1 MSSVIAPASLLRT
14 IASLQAELSS
24 LQAALGVEGVVIA
37 SKGKAKKVKDPNA
50 EPKVRSNVWI
60 QFTQRVGALF
70 KENNLAVGAPATRSK
85 QFCSF
90 LKDQP
95 GADGEPKGY
104 IWEDADILTAFASWQ
119 PPETSKME
127 AAGKTKKAKAD
138 SASETG
144 SVSDSS
150 AKPRAK
156 RAPMTEEAKALR
168 KEKMAAKKAAAA
180 SEPAEAAPAAEA
192 APKPAPKPAAFKP
205 KAVAKPV
212 YTMEQLTDLD
222 GFEHEGVSYGRNIRG
237 DVVSEDGSYVG
248 HWNGKALKKGAAPAD
263 WEAVKAAM

>member
-1 MSSVIAPASLLRT
+1 
-14 IASLQAELSS
+14 
-24 LQAALGVEGVVIA
+24 
-37 SKGKAKKVKDPNA
+37 
-50 EPKVRSNVWI
+50 
-60 QFTQRVGALF
+60 
-70 KENNLAVGAPATRSK
+70 
-85 QFCSF
+85 
-90 LKDQP
+90 
-95 GADGEPKGY
+95 
-104 IWEDADILTAFASWQ
+104 
-119 PPETSKME
+119 ME

>member
-37 SKGKAKKVKDPNA
+37 TKGKAKKTKDPNA
-50 EPKVRSNVWI
+50 EPKAPNVWI
-60 QFTQRVGALF
+60 QFTQRVGALI
-70 KENNLAVGAPATRSK
+70 KENNLAVGAPATLGK

-90 LKDQP
+90 LKDQKP
-95 GADGEPKGY
+95 YAE
-104 IWEDADILTAFASWQ
+104 WEDADILTAFAGWER
-119 PPETSKME
+119 PETSKME

-156 RAPMTEEAKALR
+156 RAPMTEEAKAAR

-180 SEPAEAAPAAEA
+180 APAEAEAPAAAPAAA
-192 APKPAPKPAAFKP
+192 APKPAAFKP
-205 KAVAKPV
+205 KAVTKPV

-222 GFEHEGVSYGRNIRG
+222 GFEHEGASYGRNIRG

-248 HWNGKALKKGAAPAD
+248 HWDGKALKKGAPPAD